1 MTQRQERRK
10 IQIKQYREQK
20 KARRLAQKALN
31 EAIGKGPQ
39 EAVNNAKN
47 TLKSV
52 EGERS
57 IKSWDRN

>member
-10 IQIKQYREQK
+10 IQIKKYREQK

-39 EAVNNAKN
+39 EG
-47 TLKSV
+47 LK
-52 EGERS
+52 RPS
-57 IKSWDRN
+57 IMQKMP